1 MNQPSG
7 AQVNLSKTV
16 FMATSYH
23 VIGQAHPNPSVNWT
37 EWLLAQLYLPNPLAE
52 EVPNKPLDYY
62 TCPFKMSKL
71 DRQVLYTPTR
81 HFTATDRPSI
91 SI

>member
-1 MNQPSG
+1 
-7 AQVNLSKTV
+7 
-16 FMATSYH
+16 MATSYH